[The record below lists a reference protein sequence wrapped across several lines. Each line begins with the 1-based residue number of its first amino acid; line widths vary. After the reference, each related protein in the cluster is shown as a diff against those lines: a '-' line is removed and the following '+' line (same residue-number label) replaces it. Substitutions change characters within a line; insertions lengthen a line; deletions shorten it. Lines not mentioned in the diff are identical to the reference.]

1 MPRFSKSVRVPYSK
15 LQAFDLVSDIASYP
29 DFIKWITAM
38 RVSDTRTDEAD
49 IHHSRGDAGV
59 GFKGFVERFST
70 AVSADPLA
78 GTVVARLIKGPFRR
92 LHAQWTII
100 PLERGGTDIALE
112 IDYEFRNVLIAMLA
126 AANHD
131 IAVDRIMS
139 AFLVEAQKR
148 YGQTPIESAPE

>member
-38 RVSDTRTDEAD
+38 RVSDARTDEAD
-49 IHHSRGDAGV
+49 IHHSRGDAVV

-78 GTVVARLIKGPFRR
+78 GTVVARL
-92 LHAQWTII
+92 I